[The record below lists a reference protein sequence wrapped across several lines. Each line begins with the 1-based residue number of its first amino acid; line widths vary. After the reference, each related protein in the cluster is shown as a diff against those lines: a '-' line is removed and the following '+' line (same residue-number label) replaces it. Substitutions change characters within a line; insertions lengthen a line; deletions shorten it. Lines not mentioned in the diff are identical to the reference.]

1 VSVELANQI
10 ARRFIA
16 RADAKAKQNSNGD
29 YMPDRVDPKDPQSA
43 AIPWSRDAVLK
54 HLSEQVTYGH
64 YFLDHDDTCKL
75 FAFDIDLID
84 TEIPLPSRPR
94 PALETITDAE
104 IEAWEADFTPQSPRK
119 AWLNRAHPARPMLKL
134 AFRDVAG
141 RLASV
146 VHREAEIECA
156 VAYSGAKGVHVYG
169 FTGRMSAADVREGA
183 LLVLNMM
190 GGWKPMTGRASTY
203 LHEKWP
209 MFTLEVYPKQDKLSG
224 GGFGN
229 LMRLPLGKNLKNPK
243 DPTFFVD
250 LSAPLNE
257 LRQVDPMWALT
268 EGAKNPWAM
277 TGE

>member
-1 VSVELANQI
+1 
-10 ARRFIA
+10 
-16 RADAKAKQNSNGD
+16 
-29 YMPDRVDPKDPQSA
+29 
-43 AIPWSRDAVLK
+43 
-54 HLSEQVTYGH
+54 VTYGH

-183 LLVLNMM
+183 LL
-190 GGWKPMTGRASTY
+190 Y
-203 LHEKWP
+203 
-209 MFTLEVYPKQDKLSG
+209 
-224 GGFGN
+224 
-229 LMRLPLGKNLKNPK
+229 
-243 DPTFFVD
+243 
-250 LSAPLNE
+250 
-257 LRQVDPMWALT
+257 
-268 EGAKNPWAM
+268 
-277 TGE
+277 